1 MIMEQKKITSRQK
14 EFLEVFENSS
24 CNISVAC
31 KKFKITRQTYYNWL
45 ENPKFKQEIIDIEE
59 SLIDYAETKLMQ
71 NIKEGKESSI
81 FFFLKTKGKKRGY
94 IETVEQNVSVNPF
107 IELMKQLPDDAE

>member
-1 MIMEQKKITSRQK
+1 MKNEMTNKQRK
-14 EFLEVFENSS
+14 FLEIYENSS
-24 CNISVAC
+24 CNISISC
-31 KKFKITRQTYYNWL
+31 KKFGITRRTFYDWL
-45 ENPKFKQEIIDIEE
+45 EKCSMFKQAIEDHNE

-71 NIKEGKESSI
+71 NIKDGKESSI

-107 IELMKQLPDDAE
+107 IELMKQLPDDTE

>member
-1 MIMEQKKITSRQK
+1 MNEKLTSKQK

-31 KKFKITRQTYYNWL
+31 KKFKISRQTYYVWL
-45 ENPKFKQEIIDIEE
+45 ENTKFKQEIKDIEE

-71 NIKEGKESSI
+71 NIRDGKESSI

-94 IETVEQNVSVNPF
+94 VETVEQNVSVNPF
-107 IELMKQLPDDAE
+107 VELIKQLPDDTE

>member
-1 MIMEQKKITSRQK
+1 MKNEITAKQKK
-14 EFLEVFENSS
+14 FLEIYENSS
-24 CNISVAC
+24 CNVSVAC
-31 KKFKITRQTYYNWL
+31 KKFGITRQCYYQWL
-45 ENPKFKQEIIDIEE
+45 DNPRFKQEIVDIDE

-71 NIKEGKESSI
+71 NIKDGKEASI

-107 IELMKQLPDDAE
+107 IELMKQLPDEDS